1 MQRTLANHPLRFKTL
16 RCALNF
22 LLSQNPFSSIPSL
35 SLLYCLLFPPLPS
48 SAPLYREA
56 FNVAEEDHEKILAE
70 IKDHILH
77 LAQNFSAKISVKGMG
92 HNNQAQSI
100 ECTHVLEHDEIID
113 YMWHHMT
120 RPLGHMRDHMTG
132 PLGHM
137 RDHTWLAH
145 VHCITSLSQCL
156 LHKVWTLQSSQVRI
170 FHSNTS

>member
-1 MQRTLANHPLRFKTL
+1 MYCSSHSCVSCGHSTVENPYAVICGKMQRTLANHPLRFKTL
-16 RCALNF
+16 RCALHF
-22 LLSQNPFSSIPSL
+22 HLCENPFSSIPSL

-77 LAQNFSAKISVKGMG
+77 LAQNFSAKITVKGMG

-113 YMWHHMT
+113 YM
-120 RPLGHMRDHMTG
+120 
-132 PLGHM
+132 
-137 RDHTWLAH
+137 
-145 VHCITSLSQCL
+145 
-156 LHKVWTLQSSQVRI
+156 
-170 FHSNTS
+170 